1 MGEPT
6 HSAGQVLGHRH
17 PDVVAAVRARLAL
30 VPTATR
36 ALANPAAAVVLVP
49 GRSVPKTTSGK
60 IQRLPTRERPLSGEL
75 EIIARRGETA

>member
-1 MGEPT
+1 MGEPA

-17 PDVVAAVRARLAL
+17 PDVVAAVRVRLDPMPA
-30 VPTATR
+30 ATR
-36 ALANPAAAVVLVP
+36 ALAHPAAAVVPVP
-49 GRSVPKTTSGK
+49 ARSVRKTTSGK